1 MLTVN
6 PIAWNMKTPY
16 PNIQESFHEKRIFN
30 LLDLI
35 FHTTMKAPDDTL
47 IMPRFTLGPPS

>member
-35 FHTTMKAPDDTL
+35 FHITMKAPDDTL